1 MEALQALSNEIGQP
15 GAEKLYRAV
24 ERRNLPYNRK
34 QVADFVR
41 AQSTRQVF
49 QKRPKYE
56 GKITAV
62 KINDRWA
69 ADLIDYTAKPS
80 MVEGSESPYQ
90 YILIVQDIF
99 SRKIFVHALRS
110 KTADV
115 VEQAFQSIVRRGGHP
130 NRLDTD
136 DGLEF
141 KGPFDKYLVEE
152 NIFHQVA
159 DPRHKNARGTLDA
172 AIKVLRQQLA
182 RIQTTEGPELG

>member
-62 KINDRWA
+62 SSVFA
-69 ADLIDYTAKPS
+69 
-80 MVEGSESPYQ
+80 
-90 YILIVQDIF
+90 
-99 SRKIFVHALRS
+99 
-110 KTADV
+110 
-115 VEQAFQSIVRRGGHP
+115 
-130 NRLDTD
+130 
-136 DGLEF
+136 
-141 KGPFDKYLVEE
+141 
-152 NIFHQVA
+152 
-159 DPRHKNARGTLDA
+159 
-172 AIKVLRQQLA
+172 
-182 RIQTTEGPELG
+182 TEGWSYGYDDLHRLTVATNTSDGSCTLRMT